1 MAERQ
6 TEQKQRD
13 QTTEN
18 GPQTTGRS
26 AGAESGQ
33 AMTRGARQERPQTG
47 GLERYGDA
55 QYGRSFSPFRLM
67 RRMMED
73 MDRMYD
79 ELGFGAGLFR
89 SSAALDPLRSWAGSA
104 RSDLWYPQIEVTEQ
118 DGKLLVKADLPG
130 MSKDDVRIE
139 VTDEMLTISG
149 ERRQERR
156 EERGGRDYTE
166 RSYGSF
172 TRSIALPPG
181 VNGQEC
187 EASFEHGV
195 LEVTVPLPKQAKRA
209 HTLEI
214 RPRSAGS
221 ADAQGKAASRS
232 RPS

>member
-104 RSDLWYPQIEVTEQ
+104 RSDLWY
-118 DGKLLVKADLPG
+118 
-130 MSKDDVRIE
+130 VRIE

-214 RPRSAGS
+214 RPRSAGT

>member
-6 TEQKQRD
+6 TEQNRRARATD
-13 QTTEN
+13 N
-18 GPQTTGRS
+18 GPQAPSTGSS
-26 AGAESGQ
+26 AGGEQ
-33 AMTRGARQERPQTG
+33 AMTRAAQDERPQG
-47 GLERYGDA
+47 GMSRYGDA
-55 QYGRSFSPFRLM
+55 RYGRSFSPFTLM

-73 MDRMYD
+73 MDRVYD
-79 ELGFGAGLFR
+79 ELGFGGVLPR
-89 SSAALDPLRSWAGSA
+89 SGGAMDPLRSWAGST
-104 RSDLWYPQIEVTEQ
+104 RSDLWYPQIEVTES
-118 DGKLLVKADLPG
+118 DGRLLVKADLPG
-130 MSKDDVRIE
+130 MTKDDVRIE
-139 VTDEMLTISG
+139 VTDDTLTISG

-181 VNGQEC
+181 VNGQDC

-195 LEVTVPLPKQAKRA
+195 LEITVPLPKQAKRA

-214 RPRSAGS
+214 RPRGTNAQAGAA
-221 ADAQGKAASRS
+221 ADKT